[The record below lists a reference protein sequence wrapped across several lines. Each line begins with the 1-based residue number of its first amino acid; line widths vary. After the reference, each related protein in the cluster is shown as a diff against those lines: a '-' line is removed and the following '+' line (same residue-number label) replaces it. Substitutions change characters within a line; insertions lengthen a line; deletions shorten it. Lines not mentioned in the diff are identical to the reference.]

1 MADWRT
7 IDNLP
12 FDWKDG
18 RTVRVRLSRLENQ
31 RELDAFWQDSGE
43 KAGNWIAE
51 NDGAVV
57 RPQLYF
63 DASDVE

>member
-7 IDNLP
+7 IDKLP
-12 FDWKDG
+12 FAWKDG

-43 KAGNWIAE
+43 MAGNWLSEIA
-51 NDGAVV
+51 GVAI
-57 RPQLYF
+57 RPQLYL
-63 DASDVE
+63 DVGEE